1 MTSPPPF
8 TSFEEMIDVFDDR
21 PMPGAPFAEA
31 VTRFFRRY
39 AVLTGRASRS
49 EYWWVILFHGLVYL
63 MWAALLVA
71 AWTVGRRV
79 EADISGAAD
88 GSTGSVALV
97 VVLAGFGT
105 YWLATLVPTIALRT
119 RRLHDAGFSGWFQLL
134 SLVPYVEIAVIVL
147 TLLPSNPSGRRYDR
161 PFPDD
166 WDEPQ
171 AA

>member
-1 MTSPPPF
+1 MTSTPSF

-49 EYWWVILFHGLVYL
+49 EYWWVMLFHGLVYL
-63 MWAALLVA
+63 MWAVLLILA
-71 AWTVGRRV
+71 GTVGRRV
-79 EADISGAAD
+79 EADISVAAD
-88 GSTGSVALV
+88 GSAANVALV

-105 YWLATLVPTIALRT
+105 YWLATLVPMITLRT

-147 TLLPSNPSGRRYDR
+147 TLLPSNPRGRRYDR